1 MNDEAGFNVWRSY
14 SDMMS
19 GLLLLFVL
27 IMAVGLMEAQKNYD
41 DKLKEQASRA
51 QTQTELAQTQDELT
65 QREKELQSAQQQLN
79 HSDPEVDGKTAS
91 LRRLQRPLDGQA
103 RDP

>member
-27 IMAVGLMEAQKNYD
+27 IMAVGLHRHRQN
-41 DKLKEQASRA
+41 S
-51 QTQTELAQTQDELT
+51 
-65 QREKELQSAQQQLN
+65 
-79 HSDPEVDGKTAS
+79 P
-91 LRRLQRPLDGQA
+91 RRRMS
-103 RDP
+103 